1 LTIGTQISIILIMKS
16 INWNKEK
23 NKTLKKNRKIT
34 FEIVSLLIETKQ
46 TLEIIKHP
54 DQERYPDQK
63 IFVVEYKNYAYLI
76 PFVENDE
83 EVFLKTI
90 IPSRKA
96 TRKYLRGKKNG

>member
-1 LTIGTQISIILIMKS
+1 MKS

>member
-1 LTIGTQISIILIMKS
+1 MKS

-23 NKTLKKNRKIT
+23 NKTLKENRKIT

-46 TLEIIKHP
+46 TLDIIKHP
-54 DQERYPDQK
+54 DQEKYPDQK

>member
-1 LTIGTQISIILIMKS
+1 MTIGTQISIILIMKS